1 MPKKKLVDGF
11 NRFRAKYYEGGA
23 RLMEKLA
30 REGAHPDFFIINCI
44 DPRTGADLVFDAEP
58 GQQFVRSQMAA
69 IIPPYDAKK
78 RPEISASLS
87 YAIDT
92 KKVEHLIVMGHS
104 QCGGVAA
111 LVDGTSDQ
119 YIESWVKLAMQA
131 KHAAAANTDID
142 HKDKAAVL
150 RETERQ
156 VVIMS
161 FKNLMEYPMVKKAVQ
176 EGRLTVDGWFFDLEK
191 GTLHEYKPATN
202 EFKQLN
208 TVEPPPAAVVK
219 KPPHRPP
226 PPGMAA

>member
-11 NRFRAKYYEGGA
+11 NRFRGKYYEGGE

-30 REGAHPDFFIINCI
+30 REGAKPGFFIINCI
-44 DPRTGADLVFDAEP
+44 DPRNGADIVFDAEP

-92 KKVEHLIVMGHS
+92 KKIEHLIIMGHS

-111 LVDGTSDQ
+111 LVDGTSDH
-119 YIESWVKLAMQA
+119 YIEAWVKTALKA
-131 KHAAAANTDID
+131 KQVAEKNTGA
-142 HKDKAAVL
+142 KDETALL

-161 FKNLMEYPMVKKAVQ
+161 LKNLMEYPMVKKALQ

-191 GTLHEYKPATN
+191 GALHEYLPATN
-202 EFKQLN
+202 DFRQLSPA
-208 TVEPPPAAVVK
+208 PPSAAAIIK
-219 KPPHRPP
+219 PHRPP